1 MSWPLCCSLLRVSV
15 ISYCLPGQRC
25 QVSQLLSSWTK
36 ASSIP
41 GGVLDYCSTLAIR
54 HTRFRRSWAS
64 KTSCDVERFAI
75 LLSVFIIVLG
85 SAMPVLAELYLPPM
99 STQVPVEVR
108 VLQRHDSLLAFGL
121 MLVLFIVVNLF
132 SLLASASVGDSE
144 DDFQPPYVFL
154 SSWLT
159 S

>member
-1 MSWPLCCSLLRVSV
+1 MTIAVHLPYV
-15 ISYCLPGQRC
+15 I
-25 QVSQLLSSWTK
+25 LS
-36 ASSIP
+36 
-41 GGVLDYCSTLAIR
+41 
-54 HTRFRRSWAS
+54 F
-64 KTSCDVERFAI
+64 DVAGRLKLVVTFERFAA
-75 LLSVFIIVLG
+75 LSSVFIVVLG

-99 STQVPVEVR
+99 PTQVPVEVR

-144 DDFQPPYVFL
+144 DDFEPPYVFL
-154 SSWLT
+154 SFWLT